1 MSVILD
7 ALHKARGDK
16 RKLESEPHAGTVAK
30 VLDAGSAPVTP
41 SSGIATQKSK
51 SDGNERAGMTWLVVT
66 SVIFGGLC
74 LLLLIGGAFFLLYN
88 QIQRLEVRSSQA
100 SMEQVQPVMAG
111 AEPLPAAV
119 LPTPL
124 PLSDLP
130 IQPPSAS
137 GAAMNPGAA
146 PVRPEFTLGSIVCE
160 NSDCLASL
168 NGRTVRSGDEIQ
180 GYQVHEITPTT
191 VLLKSVTG
199 NDEVTLS
206 LY

>member
-16 RKLESEPHAGTVAK
+16 RKLDSEPHAGTVAK
-30 VLDAGSAPVTP
+30 VLDAGAAPVTP
-41 SSGIATQKSK
+41 SSGIATQKPK
-51 SDGNERAGMTWLVVT
+51 SDRSERGVMAWLVVT

-88 QIQRLEVRSSQA
+88 QIQRLEVRSSQV
-100 SMEQVQPVMAG
+100 SMEQVQPMMAG
-111 AEPLPAAV
+111 TEPLPAAV

-130 IQPPSAS
+130 IQPPAAS
-137 GAAMNPGAA
+137 GAVTSPGAA
-146 PVRPEFTLGSIVCE
+146 PVRPDFSLGSIVCE
-160 NSDCLASL
+160 NDDCLASL
-168 NGRTVRSGDEIQ
+168 NNRTVRSGDEIQ
-180 GYQVHEITPTT
+180 GYRVTEITPTM